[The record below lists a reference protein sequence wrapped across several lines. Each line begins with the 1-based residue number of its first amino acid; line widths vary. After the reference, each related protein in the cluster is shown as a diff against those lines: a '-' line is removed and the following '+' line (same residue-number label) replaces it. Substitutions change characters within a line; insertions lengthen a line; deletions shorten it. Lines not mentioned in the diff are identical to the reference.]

1 MRPTSGAA
9 RPVWVL
15 RLVSIVAAGP
25 LLLGAC
31 GGAVAGSP
39 APTAAAVVSAVP
51 SPTAS
56 ATAAPASAPA
66 SAPAASATASAS
78 AARPSPTGAFHL
90 VKSCTGY
97 ICTVT
102 ASNYAAIP
110 VGSKITYSGASNDAL
125 TAEIKATGGTAT
137 GTCSIATL
145 PGKCS
150 FTTGTG
156 SLAKFHED
164 LVVTQDSSGLW
175 VWDGPLAG

>member
-1 MRPTSGAA
+1 L
-9 RPVWVL
+9 L

-25 LLLGAC
+25 LLLSAC
-31 GGAVAGSP
+31 GGAAVAASPGS
-39 APTAAAVVSAVP
+39 TDTAVVSAVP
-51 SPTAS
+51 SPT
-56 ATAAPASAPA
+56 TSAPA
-66 SAPAASATASAS
+66 GPSSTPAATASAS
-78 AARPSPTGAFHL
+78 APSPAPTGAFHL

-110 VGSKITYSGASNDAL
+110 IGSTISYSGSSNDAL
-125 TAEIKATGGTAT
+125 TAQIKAVGGTAT

-150 FTTGTG
+150 FATGTG

-175 VWDGPLAG
+175 IWDGPLAG